1 VSSSDFNFEDL
12 LNDAQRIEKDAT
24 RFADGRPVKVN
35 EFGEYEDEL
44 DDVDQEFTDSSRKE
58 LINEV
63 DEGDANQR
71 NNLSENRNLTNPAR
85 DHNSCNTWLKNSVL
99 APTETDK
106 EFELFSCYVRCGVSR
121 SINYVSQITNFGIE
135 KIKKIAARNNW
146 VQRAGDFDRYQLSRR
161 MAEVEGERHKLH
173 LKKLEEYREQQEQ
186 IGQQLSLSAAR
197 IAYLA
202 NRKLTEMLDSDQ
214 NLDVRDMPSM
224 LNAASKLA
232 EVGKNLQGGALGVDQ
247 LLAAIEESD
256 VD

>member
-1 VSSSDFNFEDL
+1 
-12 LNDAQRIEKDAT
+12 
-24 RFADGRPVKVN
+24 
-35 EFGEYEDEL
+35 
-44 DDVDQEFTDSSRKE
+44 
-58 LINEV
+58 
-63 DEGDANQR
+63 
-71 NNLSENRNLTNPAR
+71 
-85 DHNSCNTWLKNSVL
+85 
-99 APTETDK
+99 
-106 EFELFSCYVRCGVSR
+106 
-121 SINYVSQITNFGIE
+121 
-135 KIKKIAARNNW
+135 
-146 VQRAGDFDRYQLSRR
+146 